1 MNEQIKYLLL
11 ALIDSLTTEESY
23 GSPRDSYSE
32 KMIRGDKLK
41 KLIEVIKGL

>member
-1 MNEQIKYLLL
+1 MNEQTKYLLL